1 MFEIMMV
8 LAVVIGGLALLAVV
22 AKVIFSLVLLP
33 FQIVGFLVKGLL
45 FLVFGLPLLLISVVV
60 ASLVLPFV
68 AVVALP
74 VLVFVGGIVLLVKIL
89 T

>member
-1 MFEIMMV
+1 MFEILIV

-33 FQIVGFLVKGLL
+33 FQIAGFLIKGLL
-45 FLVFGLPLLLISVVV
+45 FLVFGLPLLLMSIVV

-68 AVVALP
+68 AVIALP
-74 VLVFVGGIVLLVKIL
+74 VLIFVGGIVLLVKIL
-89 T
+89 A

>member
-1 MFEIMMV
+1 MFEIMI
-8 LAVVIGGLALLAVV
+8 LLGVVIGGLALLAVV

-33 FQIVGFLVKGLL
+33 FQIVGFLVKGLF
-45 FLVFGLPLLLISVVV
+45 FLMFGLPLLVISVVV
-60 ASLVLPFV
+60 ASLVLPFL

-74 VLVFVGGIVLLVKIL
+74 VLVFVGGIILLVKIL

>member
-8 LAVVIGGLALLAVV
+8 LGVVIGGLALLAVV

-33 FQIVGFLVKGLL
+33 FQIVGFLVKGLF
-45 FLVFGLPLLLISVVV
+45 FLVFGLPLLVISVVV
-60 ASLVLPFV
+60 ASLVLPFM

-74 VLVFVGGIVLLVKIL
+74 VLVFVGGIILLVKIL

>member
-1 MFEIMMV
+1 MLEIMMV
-8 LAVVIGGLALLAVV
+8 LAVVIGGLALLGVV

-45 FLVFGLPLLLISVVV
+45 FLVFGLPLLVISVVV

-68 AVVALP
+68 AVIALP

>member
-1 MFEIMMV
+1 MFEIMIV

>member
-8 LAVVIGGLALLAVV
+8 LGVVIGGLALLAVV

-33 FQIVGFLVKGLL
+33 FQIVGFLVKGLF
-45 FLVFGLPLLLISVVV
+45 FLVFGLPLLVISVVV
-60 ASLVLPFV
+60 ASLVLPFL

-74 VLVFVGGIVLLVKIL
+74 VLVFVGGIILLVKIL